1 MFCTGS
7 TGVSVRRG
15 GRGIE
20 MFCTGSTEV
29 SVRRGGREGNRNVL
43 HWLHRGFS

>member
-1 MFCTGS
+1 MFCTGP

-20 MFCTGSTEV
+20 MFCTGPTRV
-29 SVRRGGREGNRNVL
+29 SVRRGGWEGNRNVL
-43 HWLHRGFS
+43 HWTHRGFS

>member
-7 TGVSVRRG
+7 TG
-15 GRGIE
+15 
-20 MFCTGSTEV
+20 V

-43 HWLHRGFS
+43 HWPHRGFS